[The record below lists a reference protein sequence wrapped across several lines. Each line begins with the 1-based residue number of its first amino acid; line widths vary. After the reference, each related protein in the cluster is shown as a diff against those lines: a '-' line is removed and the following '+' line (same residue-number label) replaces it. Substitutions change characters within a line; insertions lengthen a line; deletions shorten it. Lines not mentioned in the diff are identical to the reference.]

1 MERLTYFVDIL
12 LPLPLQNTFTYRV
25 PQELEGEIAVGKR
38 MVVPF
43 ANHKKYAGLVVRIHH
58 ETPTAYITKYAQ
70 SVLDEKPIIQGIQL
84 EFWQWISAYYLCTM
98 GDVMAAALPSAFKLS
113 NESTIV
119 LNPDFDGDVS
129 TLSEHEF
136 RVTEA
141 LHHKPELS
149 IDEISRIT
157 GLVKT
162 IHLIKNLRDKHIV
175 MIKDEVLERIKP
187 KIEVYLKLHADY
199 EQEDNLQNLFNQLEK
214 RAVKQVEVLMLFI
227 HLTNGQTH
235 REIKRSELLKAFC
248 ASSSAGAD
256 VHVRALVKKQVL
268 ELVEKT
274 ETRLETSDSTHELND
289 IHFSAEQQ
297 QAFDEIG
304 LHLQTKNVALLHGV
318 TGSGKTEIYIKLIE
332 QAINNGKQVLYL
344 LPEIALTSQIIH
356 RLRKYFGEKVGI
368 YHSKFNEQERVE
380 VWQRV
385 MDKGEK
391 QFQIVLGARSA
402 VFMPFDNLGLV
413 IVDEEHETSFK
424 QYDPAPRY
432 NARDAAI
439 YLASLHGAK
448 TVLGSATPSIE
459 SYFNAQ
465 TGKYGLV
472 ELLKRY
478 GNTNLPN
485 IRIADLKQ
493 ETREKMMHAHFSSVL
508 MNEMTKAL
516 EKKEQII
523 LFQNRRGFSLRLEC
537 EVCNYMPECTNC
549 DVTLTYHKH
558 SDMLKCHYCGLGI
571 PVPQKCPK
579 CGHSHLTMKGFGT
592 EKIEDDLSVFFPD
605 AKIRR
610 MDLDTTR
617 SKNAYRQIIQDFEDR
632 KIDILVGTQMVTKGL
647 DFDNVSVVGILSA
660 DNLIS
665 FPDFRAYERSFQL
678 MAQVSGRAGRR
689 NTQGTVIIQTYNKNF
704 PVLQQ
709 VIDNNYLGMYLSQL
723 HDRQQFHYPPYFR
736 LIKVAVKHK
745 DFNVLEKGV
754 SALSEQLHAAFG
766 NQVLGPNF
774 PLVSRINTYYIKEFL
789 LKFDRRTNISQVKNQ
804 LSDMLQNFS
813 KYTPNKSLRIV
824 VDVDPQ

>member
-1 MERLTYFVDIL
+1 MERLTFFVDIL

-25 PQELEGEIAVGKR
+25 PQELESEIAVGKR

-43 ANHKKYAGLVVRIHH
+43 ANHKKYAGLIVRIHNDA
-58 ETPTAYITKYAQ
+58 PTAYITKYAQ
-70 SVLDEKPIIQGIQL
+70 SVLDEKPIVNDLQL
-84 EFWQWISAYYLCTM
+84 QFWQWISAYYMCTP

-113 NESTIV
+113 NESKIV

-129 TLSEHEF
+129 TLSEREF
-136 RVTEA
+136 RVAEA
-141 LHHKPELS
+141 LQHKPELT
-149 IDEISRIT
+149 IEEISKIT

-175 MIKDEVLERIKP
+175 MIKDEILEKIKP
-187 KIEVYLKLHADY
+187 KIEVYLRLHSDY
-199 EQEDNLQNLFNQLEK
+199 ANEENLQNLFSTLEK
-214 RAVKQVEVLMLFI
+214 RAVKQLEILMLFLQ
-227 HLTNGQTH
+227 LTNGQDV
-235 REIKRSELLKAFC
+235 REVKRSEISSVLQN
-248 ASSSAGAD
+248 ASATIQTM
-256 VHVRALVKKQVL
+256 VKKNIF
-268 ELVEKT
+268 EGIERT
-274 ETRLETSDSTHELND
+274 ETRLETSDSTHD
-289 IHFSAEQQ
+289 IDHIKFSDEQQ
-297 QAFDEIG
+297 NAFDEI
-304 LHLQTKNVALLHGV
+304 QTKFSEKDVVLLHGV

-332 QAINNGKQVLYL
+332 EAVNRGEQVLYL
-344 LPEIALTSQIIH
+344 LPEIALTSQIIQ

-385 MDKGEK
+385 MTNDDK

-402 VFMPFDNLGLV
+402 VFLPFDNLGLV

-432 NARDAAI
+432 NARDSAI
-439 YLASLHGAK
+439 YLANLHSAK
-448 TVLGSATPSIE
+448 TILGSATPSVE

-465 TGKYGLV
+465 IGKYGLV

-478 GNTNLPN
+478 GNVNLPK
-485 IRIADLKQ
+485 IRIADLKE
-493 ETREKMMHAHFSSVL
+493 ETREKTMHGHFSSML
-508 MNEMTKAL
+508 MNEMTDAL
-516 EKKEQII
+516 AKKEQII

-537 EVCNYMPECTNC
+537 DVCSFMPECTNC

-558 SDMLKCHYCGLGI
+558 SNQLKCHYCGLAI
-571 PVPQKCPK
+571 PVPEKCPK

-592 EKIEDDLSVFFPD
+592 EKIEDDLAVFFPD

-632 KIDILVGTQMVTKGL
+632 KIDVLVGTQMVTKGL

-689 NTQGTVIIQTYNKNF
+689 NTQGTVIIQAYNKNF

-709 VIDNNYLGMYLSQL
+709 IIDNNYYEMYLSQL
-723 HDRQQFHYPPYFR
+723 RDRQQFHYPPYYR
-736 LIKVAVKHK
+736 LIKIAVKHK
-745 DFNVLEKGV
+745 DFNALEKGV
-754 SALSEQLHAAFG
+754 NALSHHLKNAFG
-766 NQVLGPNF
+766 KQVLGPNF

-789 LKFDRRTNISQVKNQ
+789 LKFDRQKNITVLKNQ
-804 LSDMLQNFS
+804 LAEILQNFS
-813 KYTPNKSLRIV
+813 KNSPQKGLRIV
-824 VDVDPQ
+824 TDVDPQ

>member
-1 MERLTYFVDIL
+1 MERLTFFVDIL

-25 PQELEGEIAVGKR
+25 PQELESEIAVGKR

-43 ANHKKYAGLVVRIHH
+43 ANHKKYAGLIVRIHNDA
-58 ETPTAYITKYAQ
+58 PTAYITKYAQ
-70 SVLDEKPIIQGIQL
+70 SVLDEKPIVNDLQL
-84 EFWQWISAYYLCTM
+84 QFWQWISAYYMCTP

-113 NESTIV
+113 NESKIV

-129 TLSEHEF
+129 TLSEREF
-136 RVTEA
+136 RVAEA
-141 LHHKPELS
+141 LQHKPELT
-149 IDEISRIT
+149 IDEISKIT

-175 MIKDEVLERIKP
+175 MIKDEILEKIKP
-187 KIEVYLKLHADY
+187 KIEVYLRLHSDY
-199 EQEDNLQNLFNQLEK
+199 ANEEHLQNLFSTLEK
-214 RAVKQVEVLMLFI
+214 RAVKQLEILMLFLQ
-227 HLTNGQTH
+227 LTNGQDV
-235 REIKRSELLKAFC
+235 REIKRSEISSVLQN
-248 ASSSAGAD
+248 ASTAIQTM
-256 VHVRALVKKQVL
+256 VKKNIF
-268 ELVEKT
+268 ELIERT
-274 ETRLETSDSTHELND
+274 ETRLETSDSTHD
-289 IHFSAEQQ
+289 IDHIKFSDEQQ
-297 QAFDEIG
+297 LAFDEI
-304 LHLQTKNVALLHGV
+304 QTKFSEKDVVLLHGV

-332 QAINNGKQVLYL
+332 EAVNRGEQVLYL
-344 LPEIALTSQIIH
+344 LPEIALTSQIIQ

-385 MDKGEK
+385 GFDDK

-402 VFMPFDNLGLV
+402 VFLPFDNLGLV

-432 NARDAAI
+432 NARDSAI
-439 YLASLHGAK
+439 YLANLHSAK
-448 TVLGSATPSIE
+448 TILGSATPSVE

-478 GNTNLPN
+478 GNVNLPK

-493 ETREKMMHAHFSSVL
+493 ETREKTMHGHFSSML
-508 MNEMTKAL
+508 MNEMTDAL
-516 EKKEQII
+516 AKKEQII

-537 EVCNYMPECTNC
+537 DVCSFMPECNNC

-558 SDMLKCHYCGLGI
+558 SNQLKCHYCGLAI
-571 PVPQKCPK
+571 PVPEKCPK

-592 EKIEDDLSVFFPD
+592 EKIEDDLAVFFPD

-632 KIDILVGTQMVTKGL
+632 KIDVLVGTQMVTKGL

-689 NTQGTVIIQTYNKNF
+689 NTQGTVIIQAYNKNF

-709 VIDNNYLGMYLSQL
+709 IIDNNYYEMYLSQL
-723 HDRQQFHYPPYFR
+723 RDRQQFHYPPYYR
-736 LIKVAVKHK
+736 LIKIAVKHK
-745 DFNVLEKGV
+745 DFNALEKGV
-754 SALSEQLHAAFG
+754 NALSHHLKNAFG
-766 NQVLGPNF
+766 KQVLGPNF

-789 LKFDRRTNISQVKNQ
+789 LKFDRQKNITVLKSQ
-804 LSDMLQNFS
+804 LAEILQNFS
-813 KYTPNKSLRIV
+813 KNSPQKGLRIV
-824 VDVDPQ
+824 TDVDPQ

>member
-12 LPLPLQNTFTYRV
+12 LPLPLQSTFTYRV

-43 ANHKKYAGLVVRIHH
+43 ASHKKYAGLIVRIHH
-58 ETPTAYITKYAQ
+58 EAPTAYITKYAQ
-70 SVLDEKPIIQGIQL
+70 SVLDEKPIIQGVQL
-84 EFWQWISAYYLCTM
+84 EFWQWISSYYMCTM

-113 NESTIV
+113 NESKIV

-129 TLSEHEF
+129 TLSEREF

-141 LHHKPELS
+141 LHHKPELT
-149 IDEISRIT
+149 IDEISKIT

-162 IHLIKNLRDKHIV
+162 IHLIKNLRDKNIV
-175 MIKDEVLERIKP
+175 MVKDEVLEKIKP
-187 KIEVYLKLHADY
+187 KIEIYLRLHADY
-199 EQEDNLQNLFNQLEK
+199 ENEGNLQNLFNQLEK
-214 RAVKQVEVLMLFI
+214 KAVKQLEVLMMFI

-235 REIKRSELLKAFC
+235 REIKRSELSQALPNVTAIIQT
-248 ASSSAGAD
+248 
-256 VHVRALVKKQVL
+256 LVKKQVF
-268 ELVEKT
+268 ELIEKT
-274 ETRLETSDSTHELND
+274 ETRLETSDSTHE
-289 IHFSAEQQ
+289 IGHIKFSDEQQ
-297 QAFDEIG
+297 NVFDKI
-304 LHLQTKNVALLHGV
+304 QTDFQKKNVVLLHGV

-332 QAINNGKQVLYL
+332 QAVNSGKQVLYL

-385 MDKGEK
+385 MDKSEK
-391 QFQIVLGARSA
+391 RFQIVLGARSA
-402 VFMPFDNLGLV
+402 VFLPFDDLGLV

-432 NARDAAI
+432 NARDAAT
-439 YLASLHGAK
+439 YLANLHQAK
-448 TVLGSATPSIE
+448 TILGSATPSIE

-465 TGKYGLV
+465 TGKYGFA

-478 GNTNLPN
+478 GNVNLPN
-485 IRIADLKQ
+485 VRISDLKQ
-493 ETREKMMHAHFSSVL
+493 ETRKKTMYGHFSSLL
-508 MNEMTKAL
+508 MEEMTKAL

-537 EVCNYMPECTNC
+537 DVCSFMPECNNC

-558 SDMLKCHYCGLGI
+558 SNQLKCHYCGLAI
-571 PVPQKCPK
+571 PVPEKCPK
-579 CGHSHLTMKGFGT
+579 CGHSHLTMRGFGT
-592 EKIEDDLSVFFPD
+592 EKIEDDLAVFFPD

-617 SKNAYRQIIQDFEDR
+617 SKNAYRQIIQDFEER

-678 MAQVSGRAGRR
+678 MSQVSGRAGRR

-723 HDRQQFHYPPYFR
+723 HDRQKFHYPPYFR
-736 LIKVAVKHK
+736 LIRIAVKHK

-754 SALSEQLHAAFG
+754 AALSHQLKHTFG

-789 LKFDRRTNISQVKNQ
+789 LKFDRRNNITETKKR
-804 LSDMLQNFS
+804 LADALQNFS
-813 KYTPNKSLRIV
+813 KHSPHKNLRVI

>member
-25 PQELEGEIAVGKR
+25 PQELESEIAIGKR
-38 MVVPF
+38 VVVPF
-43 ANHKKYAGLVVRIHH
+43 TNHKKYAGLIVRIHH
-58 ETPTAYITKYAQ
+58 EAPTTYVTKYAQ
-70 SVLDEKPIIQGIQL
+70 SVLDEKPIVNAVQL
-84 EFWQWISAYYLCTM
+84 EFWQWISSYYMCTM
-98 GDVMAAALPSAFKLS
+98 GDVMAAALPSAFKLN
-113 NESTIV
+113 NESKIV

-129 TLSEHEF
+129 TLSEREF

-162 IHLIKNLRDKHIV
+162 IHLIKNLRDKNV
-175 MIKDEVLERIKP
+175 VVVKDEILERIKP
-187 KIEVYLKLHADY
+187 KIEIYVRLHADY
-199 EQEDNLQNLFNQLEK
+199 ENEENLQKLFDTLEK
-214 RAVKQVEVLMLFI
+214 KAVRQVEVLMLFI
-227 HLTNGQTH
+227 HLTNGRTN
-235 REIKRSELLKAFC
+235 REIKRSELSQQLPNSIATIQ
-248 ASSSAGAD
+248 
-256 VHVRALVKKQVL
+256 ALVKKQVF
-268 ELVEKT
+268 ELIEKT
-274 ETRLETSDSTHELND
+274 ETRLETSDSTHDLEN
-289 IHFSAEQQ
+289 IKFSEEQQ
-297 QAFDEIG
+297 NAFDEIQN
-304 LHLQTKNVALLHGV
+304 HFKEKNVALLHGV

-332 QAINNGKQVLYL
+332 QVVNSGKQVLYL
-344 LPEIALTSQIIH
+344 LPEIALTSQIIQ

-380 VWQRV
+380 TWQRV
-385 MDKGEK
+385 MDRGEK
-391 QFQIVLGARSA
+391 KFQIVLGARSA
-402 VFMPFDNLGLV
+402 VFLPFDNLGLV

-439 YLASLHGAK
+439 YLANLHNAK
-448 TVLGSATPSIE
+448 TILGSATPSIE
-459 SYFNAQ
+459 SYFNAK

-472 ELLKRY
+472 ELQKRY
-478 GNTNLPN
+478 GNVNLPN
-485 IRIADLKQ
+485 IYIADLKQ
-493 ETREKMMHAHFSSVL
+493 ETREKTMHGHFSSLL
-508 MNEMTKAL
+508 MDEMTKAL

-537 EVCNYMPECTNC
+537 DACNFMPECQNC

-558 SDMLKCHYCGLGI
+558 NNQLRCHYCGLAI
-571 PVPQKCPK
+571 PVPEKCPK
-579 CGHSHLTMKGFGT
+579 CGHSHLSMKGFGT
-592 EKIEDDLSVFFPD
+592 EKIEDDLAAFFPN

-678 MAQVSGRAGRR
+678 MAQVGGRSGRR

-709 VIDNNYLGMYLSQL
+709 VIENNYYDMYLSQL
-723 HDRQQFHYPPYFR
+723 RDRQQFHYSPYFR
-736 LIKVAVKHK
+736 LIRIVVKHK
-745 DFNVLEKGV
+745 DFNVLEQGV
-754 SALSEQLHAAFG
+754 KILSQQLKFVFG

-789 LKFDRRTNISQVKNQ
+789 LKFDRKNNINIAKNQ
-804 LSDMLQNFS
+804 LTEVLQNFS
-813 KYTPNKSLRIV
+813 KQVPNKSLRVV
-824 VDVDPQ
+824 VDVDPL

>member
-1 MERLTYFVDIL
+1 MERLTYFVDVL

-25 PQELEGEIAVGKR
+25 PQELESEIAVGKR

-43 ANHKKYAGLVVRIHH
+43 ANHKKYAGLIVRIHH
-58 ETPTAYITKYAQ
+58 EAPTAYITKYAQ
-70 SVLDEKPIIQGIQL
+70 SVLDERPIVNSVQL
-84 EFWQWISAYYLCTM
+84 EFWQWISSYYMCAQ

-113 NESTIV
+113 NESKIV

-129 TLSEHEF
+129 TLSEREF
-136 RVTEA
+136 RVAEA
-141 LHHKPELS
+141 LHHKPELT
-149 IDEISRIT
+149 IDEISKIT
-157 GLVKT
+157 GLAKT
-162 IHLIKNLRDKHIV
+162 IHLIKNLRDKNIV
-175 MIKDEVLERIKP
+175 MIKDEVLEKIKP
-187 KIEVYLKLHADY
+187 KIEIYLKLHADY
-199 EQEDNLQNLFNQLEK
+199 DSDESLQDLFNKLEKKAVRQLE
-214 RAVKQVEVLMLFI
+214 ALMMFI
-227 HLTNGQTH
+227 HLTSGQTT
-235 REIKRSELLKAFC
+235 REIKRSELSDALQNVA
-248 ASSSAGAD
+248 AAIQ
-256 VHVRALVKKQVL
+256 ALVKKQVF
-268 ELVEKT
+268 ELVEKI
-274 ETRLETSDSTHELND
+274 ETRLETSDSTHEID
-289 IHFSAEQQ
+289 HIRFSDEQQ
-297 QAFDEIG
+297 TAFDEIQN
-304 LHLQTKNVALLHGV
+304 HFEEKNVVLLHGV

-332 QAINNGKQVLYL
+332 QAVNRGEQVLYL

-368 YHSKFNEQERVE
+368 YHSRFNEQERVE

-402 VFMPFDNLGLV
+402 VFLPFDNLGLI

-432 NARDAAI
+432 NARDSAI
-439 YLASLHGAK
+439 FLANLHSAK
-448 TVLGSATPSIE
+448 TILGSATPSIE
-459 SYFNAQ
+459 TYFNAQ

-478 GNTNLPN
+478 GNVNMPN

-493 ETREKMMHAHFSSVL
+493 ETREKTMHGHFSSML
-508 MNEMTKAL
+508 MDEMTKAL

-537 EVCNYMPECTNC
+537 DVCSFMPECENC

-558 SDMLKCHYCGLGI
+558 SNQLKCHYCGLAI
-571 PVPQKCPK
+571 PVPEKCPK

-592 EKIEDDLSVFFPD
+592 EKVEDDLAVFFPD

-689 NTQGTVIIQTYNKNF
+689 NTQGTVVIQTYNKNY

-709 VIDNNYLGMYLSQL
+709 IIDNNYFEMYLSQL
-723 HDRQQFHYPPYFR
+723 RDRHQFHYPPYYR
-736 LIKVAVKHK
+736 LIRIAVKHK

-754 SALSEQLHAAFG
+754 ATLSHQLKNAFG

-789 LKFDRRTNISQVKNQ
+789 LKFDRQKNITTLKNQ
-804 LSDMLQNFS
+804 LTEILQNFS
-813 KYTPNKSLRIV
+813 RTAPHKSLRIV
-824 VDVDPQ
+824 ADVDPQ

>member
-1 MERLTYFVDIL
+1 MERLTFFVDIL

-25 PQELEGEIAVGKR
+25 PQELESEIAIGKR

-43 ANHKKYAGLVVRIHH
+43 TNHKKNAGLIVRIHH
-58 ETPTAYITKYAQ
+58 EAPTAYVTKYAQ
-70 SVLDEKPIIQGIQL
+70 SVLDEKPIVNDVQL
-84 EFWQWISAYYLCTM
+84 EFWQWISSYYMCPQ
-98 GDVMAAALPSAFKLS
+98 GDVMSAALPSAFKLS
-113 NESTIV
+113 NESKIV

-129 TLSEHEF
+129 TLSEREF

-141 LHHKPELS
+141 LHHKPELT

-175 MIKDEVLERIKP
+175 MIKDEILEKIKP
-187 KIEVYLKLHADY
+187 KIEIYLRFSADY
-199 EQEDNLQNLFNQLEK
+199 ENEENLQKLFDKLEK
-214 RAVKQVEVLMLFI
+214 KAVKQVEVLMLFI
-227 HLTNGQTH
+227 HLTNGQTR
-235 REIKRSELLKAFC
+235 REIKRSELSSTLVRT
-248 ASSSAGAD
+248 SSSVPNAMAIIQT
-256 VHVRALVKKQVL
+256 LVKKQIF
-268 ELVEKT
+268 ELFEKT
-274 ETRLETSDSTHELND
+274 ETRLETSDSTHELNQ
-289 IHFSAEQQ
+289 IEFSEDQQ
-297 QAFDEIG
+297 NAFDKIQNHFQTSHCG
-304 LHLQTKNVALLHGV
+304 LAPQSHNNGMLKQVQHDVNLQEKNVVLLHGV

-332 QAINNGKQVLYL
+332 QAVNSGKQVLYL
-344 LPEIALTSQIIH
+344 LPEIALTSQIIL

-385 MDKGEK
+385 MDRGEK

-402 VFMPFDNLGLV
+402 VFLPFDNLGLV

-439 YLASLHGAK
+439 YLANLHHAK
-448 TVLGSATPSIE
+448 TILGSATPSIE

-478 GNTNLPN
+478 GNVNLPN
-485 IRIADLKQ
+485 IQIADLKQ
-493 ETREKMMHAHFSSVL
+493 ETREKTMHGHFSSLL

-516 EKKEQII
+516 ENKEQII

-537 EVCNYMPECTNC
+537 EVCSFMPECQNC

-558 SDMLKCHYCGLGI
+558 SNQLKCHYCGLGI
-571 PVPQKCPK
+571 AVPQKCPK
-579 CGHSHLTMKGFGT
+579 CGHSHLSMKGFGT
-592 EKIEDDLSVFFPD
+592 EKIEDDLSAFFPN

-665 FPDFRAYERSFQL
+665 FPDFRAYER
-678 MAQVSGRAGRR
+678 
-689 NTQGTVIIQTYNKNF
+689 
-704 PVLQQ
+704 
-709 VIDNNYLGMYLSQL
+709 
-723 HDRQQFHYPPYFR
+723 
-736 LIKVAVKHK
+736 
-745 DFNVLEKGV
+745 
-754 SALSEQLHAAFG
+754 
-766 NQVLGPNF
+766 
-774 PLVSRINTYYIKEFL
+774 
-789 LKFDRRTNISQVKNQ
+789 
-804 LSDMLQNFS
+804 
-813 KYTPNKSLRIV
+813 
-824 VDVDPQ
+824 

>member
-1 MERLTYFVDIL
+1 MERLTYFVNIL

-43 ANHKKYAGLVVRIHH
+43 TNHKKYAGLIVRIHH

-70 SVLDEKPIIQGIQL
+70 SVLDEKPIINSIQL
-84 EFWQWISAYYLCTM
+84 KFWQWISSYYMCTP

-113 NESTIV
+113 NESKIV

-129 TLSEHEF
+129 TLSEREF

-141 LHHKPELS
+141 LHYKPELS
-149 IDEISRIT
+149 IEEISRIT
-157 GLVKT
+157 GLAKT
-162 IHLIKNLRDKHIV
+162 IHLIKNLRDKNIV
-175 MIKDEVLERIKP
+175 MVKDEVLEKIKP
-187 KIEVYLKLHADY
+187 KIEIYLRLNADY
-199 EQEDNLQNLFNQLEK
+199 EIEENLQNLFNQLEK
-214 RAVKQVEVLMLFI
+214 KAVKQLEVLMMFI
-227 HLTNGQTH
+227 HLTNGQTY
-235 REIKRSELLKAFC
+235 REIKRSELSNALSNATTIIQ
-248 ASSSAGAD
+248 
-256 VHVRALVKKQVL
+256 ALVKKQIF
-268 ELVEKT
+268 ELVEKV
-274 ETRLETSDSTHELND
+274 ETRLETPNSTHEID
-289 IHFSAEQQ
+289 HIKFSDEQQ
-297 QAFDEIG
+297 NAFDKIQNDFQE
-304 LHLQTKNVALLHGV
+304 KNVTLLHGV

-332 QAINNGKQVLYL
+332 QVVNSGKQVLYL

-385 MDKGEK
+385 MNKDEK

-402 VFMPFDNLGLV
+402 VFLPFDNLGLV

-439 YLASLHGAK
+439 YLANLHQAK
-448 TVLGSATPSIE
+448 TILGSATPSIE

-465 TGKYGLV
+465 IGKYGLI
-472 ELLKRY
+472 ELLKRH
-478 GNTNLPN
+478 GDVNLPS

-493 ETREKMMHAHFSSVL
+493 ETREKTMHGHFSSLL
-508 MNEMTKAL
+508 MEEMTNAL

-537 EVCNYMPECTNC
+537 DVCNFMPECDNC

-558 SDMLKCHYCGLGI
+558 SNQLKCHYCGLAI
-571 PVPQKCPK
+571 PVLEKCPK
-579 CGHSHLTMKGFGT
+579 CGHSHLTMRGFGT
-592 EKIEDDLSVFFPD
+592 EKIEDDLAVFFPD

-736 LIKVAVKHK
+736 LIRIAVKHK

-754 SALSEQLHAAFG
+754 TALSYQLKDVFG

-789 LKFDRRTNISQVKNQ
+789 LKFDRRNSIVEAKNQ
-804 LSDMLQNFS
+804 LAEILQNFS
-813 KYTPNKSLRIV
+813 KNSPHKNLRVI

>member
-12 LPLPLQNTFTYRV
+12 LPLPLKNAFTYRV
-25 PQELEGEIAVGKR
+25 PQELESEIAVGKR
-38 MVVPF
+38 VVVPF
-43 ANHKKYAGLVVRIHH
+43 ANHKKYAGLIVRIHH
-58 ETPTAYITKYAQ
+58 EAPTAYVTKYVQ
-70 SVLDEKPIIQGIQL
+70 SVLDEKPIVNSVQF
-84 EFWQWISAYYLCTM
+84 EFWQWISSYYMCTS

-113 NESTIV
+113 NESKIV
-119 LNPDFDGDVS
+119 LNPDFDGDIS
-129 TLSEHEF
+129 TLSDHELH
-136 RVTEA
+136 VTEA
-141 LHHKPELS
+141 LNYKPELS
-149 IDEISRIT
+149 IEEISRIT

-162 IHLIKNLRDKHIV
+162 IHLIKNLRDKNIV
-175 MIKDEVLERIKP
+175 MIKDEVLEKIKP
-187 KIEVYLKLHADY
+187 KIEVYLKLHANY
-199 EQEDNLQNLFNQLEK
+199 ENEENLQKLFDKLEK
-214 RAVKQVEVLMLFI
+214 KAVKQLEILMLFI

-235 REIKRSELLKAFC
+235 REIKRSELSQTSQNA
-248 ASSSAGAD
+248 AATIQ
-256 VHVRALVKKQVL
+256 ALVKKQVF
-268 ELVEKT
+268 ELVEKI
-274 ETRLETSDSTHELND
+274 ETRLETSDSTHELD
-289 IHFSAEQQ
+289 QIKFSAEQQ
-297 QAFDEIG
+297 KAFDEI
-304 LHLQTKNVALLHGV
+304 QNNFKEKNVTLLHGI

-332 QAINNGKQVLYL
+332 QAVNSGKQVLYL

-356 RLRKYFGEKVGI
+356 RLRRYFGEKVGI
-368 YHSKFNEQERVE
+368 YHSKFNQQERVE

-385 MDKGEK
+385 MNQGENR
-391 QFQIVLGARSA
+391 FQIILGARSA
-402 VFMPFDNLGLV
+402 VFLPFDNLGLV

-439 YLASLHGAK
+439 YLANLHNAK
-448 TVLGSATPSIE
+448 TILGSATPSIE

-465 TGKYGLV
+465 IGKYGLV

-478 GNTNLPN
+478 GNVNLPS
-485 IRIADLKQ
+485 IKIADLKQ
-493 ETREKMMHAHFSSVL
+493 ETREKTMHSYFSSVL
-508 MNEMTKAL
+508 MTEITKAL
-516 EKKEQII
+516 EQKEQII

-537 EVCNYMPECTNC
+537 DVCNFMPECQNC

-558 SDMLKCHYCGLGI
+558 SNQLKCHYCGLAI
-571 PVPQKCPK
+571 PVPEKCPK
-579 CGHSHLTMKGFGT
+579 CGHSYLTMKGFGT
-592 EKIEDDLSVFFPD
+592 EKIEDDLAVFFPD

-689 NTQGTVIIQTYNKNF
+689 NTQGKVIIQTYNKNF

-709 VIDNNYLGMYLSQL
+709 IIDNNYSAMYLSQL
-723 HDRQQFHYPPYFR
+723 RDRQQFRYPPYFR
-736 LIKVAVKHK
+736 LIRIAVKHK
-745 DFNVLEKGV
+745 DFKVLEKSV
-754 SALSEQLHAAFG
+754 SALSLQLKGHFG

-789 LKFDRRTNISQVKNQ
+789 LKLDRKNNINTVKNQ
-804 LSDMLQNFS
+804 LTDILQNFS
-813 KYTPNKSLRIV
+813 KTSQHKSLRIV

>member
-25 PQELEGEIAVGKR
+25 PQELESEIAVGKR

-43 ANHKKYAGLVVRIHH
+43 ANHKKYAGLIVRIHH
-58 ETPTAYITKYAQ
+58 EAPTAYITKYAQ
-70 SVLDEKPIIQGIQL
+70 SVLDEKPIVNSTQL
-84 EFWQWISAYYLCTM
+84 EFWQWISTYYLCTP
-98 GDVMAAALPSAFKLS
+98 GDVMTAALPSAFKLS

-129 TLSEHEF
+129 SLSEREF

-149 IDEISRIT
+149 IEEISKIT

-162 IHLIKNLRDKHIV
+162 IHLIKNLRDKNIV
-175 MIKDEVLERIKP
+175 MVKDEILERIKP
-187 KIEVYLKLHADY
+187 KIEIYLRLQADY
-199 EQEDNLQNLFNQLEK
+199 ENEQNLHDLFNQLEK
-214 RAVKQVEVLMLFI
+214 RAVKQVEVLMMFI

-235 REIKRSELLKAFC
+235 REIKRSELLKTLPNAT
-248 ASSSAGAD
+248 AIIQ
-256 VHVRALVKKQVL
+256 ALIKKHIF

-289 IHFSAEQQ
+289 IHFSEEQQ
-297 QAFDEIG
+297 NAFDEIQQ
-304 LHLQTKNVALLHGV
+304 HFQTKHVALLHGV

-332 QAINNGKQVLYL
+332 QAINSGKQVLYL

-356 RLRKYFGEKVGI
+356 RLRKYFGEKVGV

-385 MDKGEK
+385 MDKGEQK
-391 QFQIVLGARSA
+391 FQIVLGARSA
-402 VFMPFDNLGLV
+402 IFMPFDNLGLV

-432 NARDAAI
+432 NARDSAI
-439 YLASLHGAK
+439 YLANLHQAK

-465 TGKYGLV
+465 TGKYALI

-478 GNTNLPN
+478 GNTNLPT

-493 ETREKMMHAHFSSVL
+493 ETREKTMHAHFSSLL
-508 MNEMTKAL
+508 MNEMTQAL

-537 EVCNYMPECTNC
+537 DVCSYMPECTNC

-689 NTQGTVIIQTYNKNF
+689 DTQGSVIIQTYNKNF

-709 VIDNNYLGMYLSQL
+709 VIDNNYLAMALSQL
-723 HDRQQFHYPPYFR
+723 NDRQQFHYPPYYR
-736 LIKVAVKHK
+736 LIRVALKHK

-754 SALSEQLHAAFG
+754 TALSQQLRENFSNH
-766 NQVLGPNF
+766 VLGPNF

-789 LKFDRRTNISQVKNQ
+789 LKFDRRINITEVKKQ
-804 LSDMLQNFS
+804 LSDVLQNFS
-813 KYTPNKSLRIV
+813 KHAPNKSLRV
-824 VDVDPQ
+824 VIDVDPL